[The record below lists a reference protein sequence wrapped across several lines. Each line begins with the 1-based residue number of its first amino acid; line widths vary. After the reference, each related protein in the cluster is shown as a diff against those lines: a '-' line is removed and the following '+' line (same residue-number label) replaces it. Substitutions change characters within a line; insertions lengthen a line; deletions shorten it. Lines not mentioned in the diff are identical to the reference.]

1 MPSEVTTFRIDK
13 DVIERLKK
21 EADEKEISLNA
32 LINQILRRYIEW
44 ELYEKKLG
52 MISIP
57 KQLVKELC
65 KLLPEEEIIRL
76 GEKMGKNMLA
86 DIIVFMKGRIDQET
100 FISWLDARLKHSSLE
115 VNHCYDDNNHTIIIK
130 HDLGEKWSLYH
141 KIVFELIFHELLN
154 KHVDIEYNENV
165 LKLSFTL

>member
-13 DVIERLKK
+13 ELIDRLKRD
-21 EADEKEISLNA
+21 ADEREISLNA
-32 LINQILRRYIEW
+32 LINQILRRYVEW

-52 MISIP
+52 MISLP

-65 KLLPEEEIIRL
+65 KSLPNEEIIRL

-86 DIIVFMKGRIDQET
+86 DIIMFMKGKIDQDT
-100 FISWLDARLKHSSLE
+100 FLSWLDARLKHSSLE
-115 VNHCYDDNNHTIIIK
+115 VNHCFEDNTHLIIIK

-141 KIVFELIFHELLN
+141 KVVFEFIFQELLN
-154 KHVDIEYNENV
+154 KKVDIDYNENV
-165 LKLSFTL
+165 MKLSFAL

>member
-1 MPSEVTTFRIDK
+1 MPSEVITFRIDK
-13 DVIERLKK
+13 ELINRLKQDAN
-21 EADEKEISLNA
+21 ERETSLNA

-52 MISIP
+52 MISLP

-65 KLLPEEEIIRL
+65 NLLPNEEIIKI
-76 GEKMGKNMLA
+76 GERMGKNMLA
-86 DIIVFMKGRIDQET
+86 DIIMFMKGKIDQDT
-100 FISWLDARLKHSSLE
+100 FLSWLDARLKHSSLE
-115 VNHCYDDNNHTIIIK
+115 VNHCFEDNLHTIIIK

-141 KIVFELIFHELLN
+141 KVVFEFIFQELLD
-154 KHVDIEYNENV
+154 KKVDIEYNENV